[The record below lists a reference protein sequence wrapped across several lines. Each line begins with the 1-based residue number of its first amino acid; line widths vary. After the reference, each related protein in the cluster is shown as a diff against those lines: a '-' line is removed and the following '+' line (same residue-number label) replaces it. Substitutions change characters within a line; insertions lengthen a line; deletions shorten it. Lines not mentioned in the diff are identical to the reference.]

1 MKRLLN
7 NVLIIANLSKKGS
20 SELSGEIEAYLRE
33 LNVSIEKHQFS
44 GKPEAFIPSQAD
56 LVIVLGGDGTVL
68 YSARLT
74 SGMNIPLLAV
84 NLGTFGFL
92 AEVSSREWR
101 EAIEKYLDGGMVLS
115 KRIMLNMNIIR
126 SGKVI
131 EHRCCLNDTV
141 ITSKGMAKIVNLKVN
156 ISDQEVIEY
165 RADGIILA
173 TPTGSTAYSM
183 AAGGPI
189 VHPELA
195 AVIINPIN
203 PFTLSNRPL
212 VVPAQEEITV
222 KVKKRQRT
230 ELVLTIDGQDVIP
243 LEPEDEIV
251 IRRNICTANI
261 ISFKRRNFYEVVR
274 MKLGWKGGPH
284 D

>member
-1 MKRLLN
+1 MKREIN
-7 NVLIIANLSKKGS
+7 KVLIIANLSKHGS
-20 SELSGEIEAYLRE
+20 YELSHEIEAYL
-33 LNVSIEKHQFS
+33 SKKSIIIEKHFFK
-44 GKPEAFIPSQAD
+44 GKPEIYEPAGVD

-74 SGMNIPLLAV
+74 AGLNIPILAV

-92 AEVSSREWR
+92 AEVSSGEWQ
-101 EAIEKYLDGGMVLS
+101 EAIETYLSGGMVIS
-115 KRIMLNMNIIR
+115 QRIMLNINVFR
-126 SGKVI
+126 DGKVV
-131 EHRCCLNDTV
+131 ENRCCLNDTV
-141 ITSKGMAKIVNLKVN
+141 ITSTGRAKIVNLKVN

-165 RADGIILA
+165 RADGIILS

-189 VHPELA
+189 LHPELA
-195 AVIINPIN
+195 AVIVNPIN

-222 KVKKRQRT
+222 IVKKKQRT
-230 ELVLTIDGQDVIP
+230 KVLLTIDGQDVIP
-243 LEPEDEIV
+243 LLPGDQV
-251 IRRNICTANI
+251 VVRRNLCTANI
-261 ISFKRRNFYEVVR
+261 ISFRRRNFYEVVR

>member
-1 MKRLLN
+1 MKRDIK

-20 SELSGEIEAYLRE
+20 QELSKELSSYLCS
-33 LNVSIEKHQFS
+33 LGITIQTHFFS
-44 GKPEAFIPSQAD
+44 GEPEPFIPSPAD
-56 LVIVLGGDGTVL
+56 LAVVLGGDGTVL

-74 SGMNIPLLAV
+74 VGMEIPILAV

-92 AEVSSREWR
+92 AEISSREWK
-101 EAIEKYLDGGMVLS
+101 EAIDRYLSGNMIIS
-115 KRIMLNMNIIR
+115 SRIMLNVNIIR
-126 SGKVI
+126 SGRII
-131 EHRCCLNDTV
+131 EKRCCLNDSV
-141 ITSKGMAKIVNLKVN
+141 ITSTGMAKIVNLKVN

-189 VHPELA
+189 VNPELA

-212 VVPAQEEITV
+212 VVPADEEITV
-222 KVKKRQRT
+222 IVKKQQRT
-230 ELVLTIDGQDVIP
+230 DLVLTIDGQDVLP
-243 LEPEDEIV
+243 LVPGDEIV
-251 IRRNICTANI
+251 ISRNLCTADI
-261 ISFKRRNFYEVVR
+261 VSFRRRNFYEVVR
-274 MKLGWKGGPH
+274 RKLGWKGGPH

>member
-1 MKRLLN
+1 MKREIN
-7 NVLIIANLSKKGS
+7 KVLIIANLSKKGS
-20 SELSGEIEAYLRE
+20 YGLAHEIESYLA
-33 LNVSIEKHQFS
+33 LKGIGIDKHFFK
-44 GKPEAFIPSQAD
+44 GKPESYTPSGID

-74 SGMNIPLLAV
+74 AGLNIPLLAV

-92 AEVSSREWR
+92 AEVSSGEWQ
-101 EAIEKYLDGGMVLS
+101 EAIDCYLDGGMVIS
-115 KRIMLNMNIIR
+115 QRIMLNIHLFRDGEI
-126 SGKVI
+126 I
-131 EHRCCLNDTV
+131 EHRCSLNDTV
-141 ITSKGMAKIVNLKVN
+141 ITSTGLAKIVNLKVN

-165 RADGIILA
+165 RADGIILS

-189 VHPELA
+189 LHPELA
-195 AVIINPIN
+195 AVIVNPIN

-222 KVKKRQRT
+222 IVQKKQRT
-230 ELVLTIDGQDVIP
+230 EVLLTIDGQDVIP
-243 LEPEDEIV
+243 LLPGDQIV
-251 IRRNICTANI
+251 VRRNLCTANI

-274 MKLGWKGGPH
+274 MKLGWKGGPY

>member
-1 MKRLLN
+1 MKRNLEH
-7 NVLIIANLSKKGS
+7 VLIIVNLSKKGAL
-20 SELSGEIEAYLRE
+20 ELSNEVGAYFENR
-33 LNVSIEKHQFS
+33 NISIEKNLFS
-44 GKPEAFIPSQAD
+44 GKPDTFVPQKAD
-56 LVIVLGGDGTVL
+56 LAIVLGGDGTVL

-74 SGMNIPLLAV
+74 AGMGIPILAV

-92 AEVSSREWR
+92 AEVSSEEWQ
-101 EAIEKYLDGGMVLS
+101 EAIDRYLSGNMAIS
-115 KRIMLNMNIIR
+115 RRIMFNVNVLRQGTVVN
-126 SGKVI
+126 SC
-131 EHRCCLNDTV
+131 CCLNDCV
-141 ITSKGMAKIVNLKVN
+141 ITSTGMAKIVNLKVN

-212 VVPAQEEITV
+212 VVPAEEEITV
-222 KVKKRQRT
+222 LVKQQQRT
-230 ELVLTIDGQDVIP
+230 DLLLTIDGQDVVP
-243 LEPEDEIV
+243 LVPGDAVV
-251 IRRNICTANI
+251 IKKNYCTANI

-274 MKLGWKGGPH
+274 MKLGWKGGPY